1 MLGCA
6 LRCRGAAVQDYLM
19 LAMAC
24 VAFWHAGTLRHPLGP
39 MCRNA
44 SPTTYHLQ
52 DIVSESPERFFVSEI
67 IRKHIFLQYQ
77 QEVPYSVAG
86 GGTRFLFEEGGVWGQ
101 AHSFHST
108 SGRWPAARLVGQAW
122 GG

>member
-1 MLGCA
+1 
-6 LRCRGAAVQDYLM
+6 M

-86 GGTRFLFEEGGVWGQ
+86 GGTLCLVFGWEGLGAG
-101 AHSFHST
+101 SFPGST
-108 SGRWPAARLVGQAW
+108 SGQGTRIMPSGTHCPLCSMLLAGSAG
-122 GG
+122 